1 MVAGYHSY
9 PTGPLTNAGVP
20 LHIATSN
27 SRERLVVK
35 PGVTQE
41 LRSRVDANVAAE
53 ARRRQL
59 VVGAVVVAV
68 VAVCAY
74 VLLRWLA

>member
-1 MVAGYHSY
+1 
-9 PTGPLTNAGVP
+9 L
-20 LHIATSN
+20 ATPN